1 MQTVRCHQSLYYI
14 EITMVFPIGADW
26 YIICDIFCFFDVF
39 PNGIEKSEHFISNK
53 KRVDLLDC
61 CIINFINIS
70 AREENLPDD
79 GKRKKAVVQQIHF
92 HAPMERRL

>member
-14 EITMVFPIGADW
+14 EITIEFPIGADW

-53 KRVDLLDC
+53 KRVDLLD
-61 CIINFINIS
+61 F
-70 AREENLPDD
+70 
-79 GKRKKAVVQQIHF
+79 VVS
-92 HAPMERRL
+92 